1 MTTTTEERQHEVA
14 TKLAAVPTKSTA
26 HMELQERID
35 GIEQMLDDLARLA
48 AVDGC
53 ISAAWALEKLIAVA
67 DAAERI
73 YAGPGEAEI
82 SYRSI
87 GIKLAAFCCRLFHS
101 GDEVPECDREEAMGL
116 AQEFMRLDGDIKQ
129 AKAKEATR

>member
-73 YAGPGEAEI
+73 YAGPGEAYIHPWGFSYCVQRVI
-82 SYRSI
+82 SS
-87 GIKLAAFCCRLFHS
+87 K
-101 GDEVPECDREEAMGL
+101 CDQYLSRDGLWMQERTCYGTRAEAESAL
-116 AQEFMRLDGDIKQ
+116 S
-129 AKAKEATR
+129 KAKEGNQ